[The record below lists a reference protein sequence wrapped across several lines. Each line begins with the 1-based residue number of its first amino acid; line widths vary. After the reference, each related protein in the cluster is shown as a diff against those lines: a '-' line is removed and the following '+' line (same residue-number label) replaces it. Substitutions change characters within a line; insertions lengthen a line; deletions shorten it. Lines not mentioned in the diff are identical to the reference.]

1 MYNCYNRKGGDN
13 MTNAQKIKM
22 ALAYKNMR
30 ESELARQ
37 LGTTP
42 QAFNQRMK
50 TDKFSSDDLERV
62 ATVLGGKWVAEFQFP
77 DGTKI

>member
-1 MYNCYNRKGGDN
+1 

-22 ALAYKNMR
+22 ALAFCGIS
-30 ESELARQ
+30 ESELARK
-37 LGTTP
+37 LGTSP

-50 TDKFSSDDLERV
+50 TDKFSSSELENI
-62 ATVLGGKWVAEFQFP
+62 AEILGGKWRAEFEFP

>member
-1 MYNCYNRKGGDN
+1 MNN
-13 MTNAQKIKM
+13 TQKIKM
-22 ALAYKNMR
+22 ALAYKGIS
-30 ESELARQ
+30 ESELARS

-50 TDKFSSDDLERV
+50 TDKF
-62 ATVLGGKWVAEFQFP
+62 TVDELSKIAKILGANYLSEFSFP

>member
-1 MYNCYNRKGGDN
+1 

-22 ALAYKNMR
+22 ALAYKNM
-30 ESELARQ
+30 SEAALARG

-42 QAFNQRMK
+42 QAFSQRMR
-50 TDKFSSDDLERV
+50 TDKFSSQELEKIAELLE
-62 ATVLGGKWVAEFQFP
+62 ATYLSIFEFS

>member
-1 MYNCYNRKGGDN
+1 MKNS
-13 MTNAQKIKM
+13 QKIKM
-22 ALAYKNMR
+22 ALAYKGMR

-50 TDKFSSDDLERV
+50 TDKFTGEEMDAIAEI
-62 ATVLGGKWVAEFQFP
+62 LGGSWVAEFVFP
-77 DGTKI
+77 DGTKV

>member
-1 MYNCYNRKGGDN
+1 MKNS
-13 MTNAQKIKM
+13 QKIKM
-22 ALAYKNMR
+22 ALAYKGMR

-50 TDKFSSDDLERV
+50 TDKFTGEEMDTIAKLFEKLIDDRIETNV
-62 ATVLGGKWVAEFQFP
+62 SNNSNV
-77 DGTKI
+77 

>member
-1 MYNCYNRKGGDN
+1 

-22 ALAYKNMR
+22 ALAYKNIS
-30 ESELARQ
+30 ESELARR

-50 TDKFSSDDLERV
+50 TDKFPSSDLEKI
-62 ATVLGGKWVAEFQFP
+62 ADILGGKWVAEFQFP

>member
-1 MYNCYNRKGGDN
+1 

-22 ALAYKNMR
+22 ALAYKNMS

-50 TDKFSSDDLERV
+50 TDKFSSTDLEKI
-62 ATVLGGKWVAEFQFP
+62 ALILGGKWIAEFEFP